1 MALNVLLVDDEPAA
15 LERLSALFAQI
26 PETRL
31 VGVARNGREAG
42 QKIADLAPDLVM
54 LDIQMPELSGLAL
67 ASELPPETR
76 PEIVFVTAFETYAA
90 DAFAV
95 EAADYLL
102 KPVRFDRLR
111 QAVERARRRRMLQ
124 KAFEQRTEATALDP
138 GVAGEGPWDGI
149 WVATRQGHVRVAV
162 GDIDWIEA
170 AKDYVLLHTATRSHI
185 HRITM
190 SALEQVLDPARLIR
204 VHRSA
209 FVSPDRVEAVN
220 RLGKGLIALVLRDG
234 VAVPVG
240 PTYVKAVQA
249 RLGLE
254 RLEEA

>member
-1 MALNVLLVDDEPAA
+1 MELKVLLVDDEPAA

-26 PETRL
+26 PDTKL

-42 QKIADLAPDLVM
+42 QAIAELAPDLVM

-67 ASELPPETR
+67 ASGLPIEAR
-76 PEIVFVTAFETYAA
+76 PEIVFVTAFEVYAA

-111 QAVERARRRRMLQ
+111 QAVERARRRRTLQ
-124 KAFEQRTEATALDP
+124 KAFEQQAEAAPARENDL
-138 GVAGEGPWDGI
+138 DGI
-149 WVATRQGHVRVAV
+149 WVTTRQGHVRVAV
-162 GDIDWIEA
+162 SEIDWIEA

-190 SALEQVLDPARLIR
+190 SALEQGLDPHKMIR

-249 RLGLE
+249 RLGLAV
-254 RLEEA
+254 EA

>member
-1 MALNVLLVDDEPAA
+1 MTLKVLLVDDEPAA

-26 PETRL
+26 PDTRL

-42 QKIADLAPDLVM
+42 QAIAELSPDLVM

-67 ASELPPETR
+67 ASQLPAEAR
-76 PEIVFVTAFETYAA
+76 PEIVFVTAFEVYAA

-111 QAVERARRRRMLQ
+111 QAVERARRRRALQ
-124 KAFEQRTEATALDP
+124 KAFEQAEAAPARDNDL
-138 GVAGEGPWDGI
+138 DGI

-162 GDIDWIEA
+162 SEIDWIEA

-190 SALEQVLDPARLIR
+190 SALEQGLDPNRMIR

-249 RLGLE
+249 RLGLAA
-254 RLEEA
+254 EAD

>member
-1 MALNVLLVDDEPAA
+1 MDLKVLLVDDEPAA

-26 PETRL
+26 PDTHL
-31 VGVARNGREAG
+31 VGVARNGRQAA
-42 QKIADLAPDLVM
+42 QAIAELSPDLVM

-67 ASELPPETR
+67 ASELPVETR
-76 PEIVFVTAFETYAA
+76 PEIVFVTAFEVYAA

-111 QAVERARRRRMLQ
+111 QAVERARRRRALQ
-124 KAFEQRTEATALDP
+124 KAYEQAEAAPARDNDL
-138 GVAGEGPWDGI
+138 DGI
-149 WVATRQGHVRVAV
+149 WVATRQGHLRVAV
-162 GDIDWIEA
+162 SEIDWIEA

-190 SALEQVLDPARLIR
+190 SALEQALDPARMIR

-209 FVSPDRVEAVN
+209 FVSLDRVEAVN

-240 PTYVKAVQA
+240 PTYVKAVQS
-249 RLGLE
+249 RLGLVM
-254 RLEEA
+254 EEA

>member
-1 MALNVLLVDDEPAA
+1 MRLKVLLVDDEPAA
-15 LERLSALFAQI
+15 LERLTALFDQI
-26 PETRL
+26 PDTEL
-31 VGVARNGREAG
+31 VGVARNGREAA
-42 QKIADLAPDLVM
+42 QAIADLTPDLVM

-67 ASELPPETR
+67 ASELPAERR

-111 QAVERARRRRMLQ
+111 QAVERARRRRTLQ
-124 KAFEQRTEATALDP
+124 RAFEQHEAPPVRENDL
-138 GVAGEGPWDGI
+138 DGI
-149 WVATRQGHVRVAV
+149 WVATRHGHVRVAV
-162 GDIDWIEA
+162 SEIDWIEA

-190 SALEQVLDPARLIR
+190 SALEQGLDPNKMIR

-249 RLGLE
+249 RLGLAV
-254 RLEEA
+254 EA

>member
-1 MALNVLLVDDEPAA
+1 MRLKVLLVDDEPAA
-15 LERLSALFAQI
+15 LERLTALFDQI
-26 PETRL
+26 PDVEL
-31 VGVARNGREAG
+31 VGVARNGREAA
-42 QKIADLAPDLVM
+42 QAIADLSPDLVM

-67 ASELPPETR
+67 ASELPAEHR
-76 PEIVFVTAFETYAA
+76 PEIVFVTAFEVYAA

-111 QAVERARRRRMLQ
+111 QAVERARRRRTLQ
-124 KAFEQRTEATALDP
+124 KVYERAEAATAPARETDL
-138 GVAGEGPWDGI
+138 DGI
-149 WVATRQGHVRVAV
+149 WVATRNGHVRVAV
-162 GDIDWIEA
+162 GEIDWIEA

-190 SALEQVLDPARLIR
+190 SALEQGLDPAKMIR

-249 RLGLE
+249 RLGLAV
-254 RLEEA
+254 EA

>member
-1 MALNVLLVDDEPAA
+1 MELKVLLVDDEPAA

-26 PETRL
+26 PDTRL
-31 VGVARNGREAG
+31 VGVARNGREAE
-42 QKIADLAPDLVM
+42 QAIAELAPDLVM

-67 ASELPPETR
+67 ASELPVDTR
-76 PEIVFVTAFETYAA
+76 PEIVFVTAFEVYAA

-111 QAVERARRRRMLQ
+111 QAVERARRRRTLQ
-124 KAFEQRTEATALDP
+124 KVFEQQAEAAPIRDNDL
-138 GVAGEGPWDGI
+138 EGI

-162 GDIDWIEA
+162 AEIDWIEA

-190 SALEQVLDPARLIR
+190 SALEQALDPAKMVR

-249 RLGLE
+249 RLGLVM
-254 RLEEA
+254 EEA

>member
-1 MALNVLLVDDEPAA
+1 MELKVLLVDDEPAA

-26 PETRL
+26 PETTL
-31 VGVARNGREAG
+31 VGVARNGREAV
-42 QKIADLAPDLVM
+42 QAIAELTPDLVM

-67 ASELPPETR
+67 ASELPAETR
-76 PEIVFVTAFETYAA
+76 PEIVFVTAFEVYAA

-111 QAVERARRRRMLQ
+111 QAVERARRRRTLQ
-124 KAFEQRTEATALDP
+124 RVYEQRVE
-138 GVAGEGPWDGI
+138 VAPVRDNDLDGI

-162 GDIDWIEA
+162 SEIDWIEA

-190 SALEQVLDPARLIR
+190 SALEQALDPGKMIR

-240 PTYVKAVQA
+240 PTYVTAVQA
-249 RLGLE
+249 RLGLAV
-254 RLEEA
+254 EA

>member
-1 MALNVLLVDDEPAA
+1 MELKVLLVDDEPAA

-26 PETRL
+26 PDTRL

-42 QKIADLAPDLVM
+42 QAIAELSPDLVM

-67 ASELPPETR
+67 ASQLPVGAR
-76 PEIVFVTAFETYAA
+76 PEIVFVTAFEVYAA

-111 QAVERARRRRMLQ
+111 QAVERARRRRTLQ
-124 KAFEQRTEATALDP
+124 KAFEQAEAAPVRDNDL
-138 GVAGEGPWDGI
+138 DGI

-162 GDIDWIEA
+162 SEIDWIEA

-190 SALEQVLDPARLIR
+190 SALEQGLDPNKMIR

-249 RLGLE
+249 RLGLAA
-254 RLEEA
+254 EEA

>member
-1 MALNVLLVDDEPAA
+1 MRLKALLVDDEPAA
-15 LERLSALFAQI
+15 LERLTALFDQI
-26 PETRL
+26 PDVEL
-31 VGVARNGREAG
+31 VGVARNGREAA
-42 QKIADLAPDLVM
+42 QAIADLSPDLVM
-54 LDIQMPELSGLAL
+54 LDIQMPQLSGLAL
-67 ASELPPETR
+67 ASELPAEHR
-76 PEIVFVTAFETYAA
+76 PEIVFVTAFEVYAA

-111 QAVERARRRRMLQ
+111 QAVERARRRRTLQ
-124 KAFEQRTEATALDP
+124 KVYERAEAATAPARETDL
-138 GVAGEGPWDGI
+138 DGI
-149 WVATRQGHVRVAV
+149 WVATRNGHVRVAV
-162 GDIDWIEA
+162 GEIDWIEA

-190 SALEQVLDPARLIR
+190 SALEQGLDPAKMIR

-249 RLGLE
+249 RLGLAV
-254 RLEEA
+254 EA

>member
-1 MALNVLLVDDEPAA
+1 MTTLKVLLVDDEPAA

-26 PETRL
+26 PDTRL

-42 QKIADLAPDLVM
+42 QAIADLSPDLVM

-67 ASELPPETR
+67 ASQLPVEAR
-76 PEIVFVTAFETYAA
+76 PEIVFVTAFEVYAA

-111 QAVERARRRRMLQ
+111 QAVERARRRRALR
-124 KAFEQRTEATALDP
+124 KAFEQAEATPVHDNDL
-138 GVAGEGPWDGI
+138 DGI

-162 GDIDWIEA
+162 SEIDWIEA

-190 SALEQVLDPARLIR
+190 SALEQGLDPSKMIR

-249 RLGLE
+249 RLGLAA
-254 RLEEA
+254 EAD

>member
-1 MALNVLLVDDEPAA
+1 MELKVLLVDDEPAA

-26 PETRL
+26 PNTRL

-42 QKIADLAPDLVM
+42 QAIAELSPDLVM

-67 ASELPPETR
+67 ASQLPVEAR
-76 PEIVFVTAFETYAA
+76 PEIVFVTAFEVYAA

-111 QAVERARRRRMLQ
+111 QAVERARRRRTLQ
-124 KAFEQRTEATALDP
+124 RAFEQAEAAPVRDNDL
-138 GVAGEGPWDGI
+138 DGI

-162 GDIDWIEA
+162 SEIDWIEA

-190 SALEQVLDPARLIR
+190 SALEQGLDPNKMIR

-249 RLGLE
+249 RLGLAA
-254 RLEEA
+254 EEA

>member
-1 MALNVLLVDDEPAA
+1 MRLKVLLVDDEPAA
-15 LERLSALFAQI
+15 LERLTVLFDQI
-26 PETRL
+26 PDTEL
-31 VGVARNGREAG
+31 VGGARNGREAARA
-42 QKIADLAPDLVM
+42 IAEFAPDLVM

-67 ASELPPETR
+67 ASELPAEQR
-76 PEIVFVTAFETYAA
+76 PEIVFVTAFEVYAA

-111 QAVERARRRRMLQ
+111 QAVERARRRRTLQ
-124 KAFEQRTEATALDP
+124 KAFEKQEASATPARENDL
-138 GVAGEGPWDGI
+138 DGI
-149 WVATRQGHVRVAV
+149 WVATRRGHVRIAV
-162 GDIDWIEA
+162 SEIDWIEA

-190 SALEQVLDPARLIR
+190 SALEQSLDPNKMIR

-249 RLGLE
+249 RLGLAA
-254 RLEEA
+254 EEA

>member
-1 MALNVLLVDDEPAA
+1 MDLKVLLVDDEPAA

-26 PETRL
+26 PDTRL

-42 QKIADLAPDLVM
+42 QAIAALSPDLVM

-67 ASELPPETR
+67 ASELPMETR
-76 PEIVFVTAFETYAA
+76 PEIVFVTAFEVYAA

-111 QAVERARRRRMLQ
+111 QAVERARRRRALQ
-124 KAFEQRTEATALDP
+124 KAYEQAEAAPARENDLD
-138 GVAGEGPWDGI
+138 GV
-149 WVATRQGHVRVAV
+149 WVATRRGHVRVAV
-162 GDIDWIEA
+162 SEIDWIEA

-190 SALEQVLDPARLIR
+190 SALEQALDPARMIR

-249 RLGLE
+249 RLGL
-254 RLEEA
+254 LMEEA

>member
-1 MALNVLLVDDEPAA
+1 MELKVLLVDDEPAA

-26 PETRL
+26 PDTRL

-42 QKIADLAPDLVM
+42 QAIAELAPDLVM

-67 ASELPPETR
+67 ASELPVETR
-76 PEIVFVTAFETYAA
+76 PEIVFVTAFEVYAA

-111 QAVERARRRRMLQ
+111 QAVERARRRRTLQ
-124 KAFEQRTEATALDP
+124 KAFEQAEAAPIRDNDL
-138 GVAGEGPWDGI
+138 DGI

-162 GDIDWIEA
+162 SEIDWIEA

-190 SALEQVLDPARLIR
+190 SALEQALDPARMIR

-249 RLGLE
+249 RLGLGC
-254 RLEEA
+254 LEEV

>member
-1 MALNVLLVDDEPAA
+1 MELKVLLVDDEPAA

-26 PETRL
+26 PDTKL
-31 VGVARNGREAG
+31 VGVARNGREAA
-42 QKIADLAPDLVM
+42 QAIADLTPDLVM

-67 ASELPPETR
+67 ASELPIETR
-76 PEIVFVTAFETYAA
+76 PEIVFVTAFEVYAA

-111 QAVERARRRRMLQ
+111 QAVERARRRRTLQ
-124 KAFEQRTEATALDP
+124 KAFERQAEPARDDL
-138 GVAGEGPWDGI
+138 DGI
-149 WVATRQGHVRVAV
+149 WVATRRGHVRVPVAE
-162 GDIDWIEA
+162 IDWIEA

-190 SALEQVLDPARLIR
+190 SALEQALDPAKMIR

-209 FVSPDRVEAVN
+209 FVSPDRVEAIN

-249 RLGLE
+249 RLGLVV
-254 RLEEA
+254 EEV

>member
-1 MALNVLLVDDEPAA
+1 MRLKVLLVDDEPAA
-15 LERLSALFAQI
+15 LERLTALFDQI
-26 PETRL
+26 PDTEL

-42 QKIADLAPDLVM
+42 QAIAELAPDLVM

-67 ASELPPETR
+67 AAALPVERR

-111 QAVERARRRRMLQ
+111 QAVERARRRRTLQ
-124 KAFEQRTEATALDP
+124 KAFEQHEAAIAPREADLD
-138 GVAGEGPWDGI
+138 GV
-149 WVATRQGHVRVAV
+149 WVATRHGHVRVAV
-162 GDIDWIEA
+162 AEIDWIEA

-190 SALEQVLDPARLIR
+190 SALEQGLDPNKMIR

-249 RLGLE
+249 RLGMAVE
-254 RLEEA
+254 V

>member
-1 MALNVLLVDDEPAA
+1 VMDLKVLLVDDEPAA

-26 PETRL
+26 PDARL

-42 QKIADLAPDLVM
+42 QAIAELSPDLVM

-67 ASELPPETR
+67 ASALPVEAR
-76 PEIVFVTAFETYAA
+76 PEIVFVTAFEVYAA

-111 QAVERARRRRMLQ
+111 QAVERARRRRTLQ
-124 KAFEQRTEATALDP
+124 KAFEQQAEAAPARDNDL
-138 GVAGEGPWDGI
+138 EGI

-162 GDIDWIEA
+162 SEIDWIEA

-190 SALEQVLDPARLIR
+190 SALEQALDPARMIR

-249 RLGLE
+249 RLGLVM
-254 RLEEA
+254 EEA

>member
-1 MALNVLLVDDEPAA
+1 MRLKVLLVDDEPAA
-15 LERLSALFAQI
+15 LERLTALFEQI
-26 PETRL
+26 PDTEL
-31 VGVARNGREAG
+31 VGVARNGREAAEA
-42 QKIADLAPDLVM
+42 IADLSPDLVM

-67 ASELPPETR
+67 ASELPAERR
-76 PEIVFVTAFETYAA
+76 PEIVFVTAFEVYAA

-111 QAVERARRRRMLQ
+111 QAVERARRRRTLQ
-124 KAFEQRTEATALDP
+124 KVFEQAEAATASVRENDL
-138 GVAGEGPWDGI
+138 DGI
-149 WVATRQGHVRVAV
+149 WVATRHGHVRVAV
-162 GDIDWIEA
+162 GEIDWIEA

-190 SALEQVLDPARLIR
+190 SALEQGLDPNRMIR

-249 RLGLE
+249 RLGLAA
-254 RLEEA
+254 EA

>member
-1 MALNVLLVDDEPAA
+1 MTTLKVLLVDDEPAA

-26 PETRL
+26 PDTRL

-42 QKIADLAPDLVM
+42 QAIADLSPDLVM

-67 ASELPPETR
+67 ASQLPVEAR
-76 PEIVFVTAFETYAA
+76 PEIVFVTAFEVYAA

-111 QAVERARRRRMLQ
+111 QAVERARRRRALR
-124 KAFEQRTEATALDP
+124 KAFEQAEATPVRDNDL
-138 GVAGEGPWDGI
+138 DGI

-162 GDIDWIEA
+162 SEIDWIEA

-190 SALEQVLDPARLIR
+190 SALEQGLDPSKMIR

-249 RLGLE
+249 RLGLAA
-254 RLEEA
+254 EAD

>member
-1 MALNVLLVDDEPAA
+1 MTLKVLLVDDEPAA

-26 PETRL
+26 PDTRL
-31 VGVARNGREAG
+31 VGVARNGREAS
-42 QKIADLAPDLVM
+42 QAIAELSPDLVM

-67 ASELPPETR
+67 ASQLPVEAR
-76 PEIVFVTAFETYAA
+76 PEIVFVTAFEVYAA

-111 QAVERARRRRMLQ
+111 QAVERARRRRALQ
-124 KAFEQRTEATALDP
+124 KAFEQAEAAPVRENDL
-138 GVAGEGPWDGI
+138 DGI

-162 GDIDWIEA
+162 SEIDWIEA

-190 SALEQVLDPARLIR
+190 SALEQGLDPNKMIR

-249 RLGLE
+249 RLGLAA
-254 RLEEA
+254 EEA